1 MTTRTNAVV
10 VHEGDCI
17 EVMRGMPA
25 CSVDAVV
32 CDPPYA
38 LSFMGKKWDKHSS
51 PAAYAEWCLL
61 WAAEALRV
69 LKPGGHL
76 LAFGGTR
83 TFHRLTCGIEDAGF
97 EIRDCISW
105 LHSQGFPKSL
115 DVSKAIDKAAGAE
128 RDVVGYAD
136 PSDPRTAMARKVY
149 GNHMQDGA
157 GEGVP
162 ITAPATDAAREWQGW
177 GTALKPAWEP
187 CVVARKPLAGTV
199 AKNAQLHG
207 TGGINIDGC
216 RIPHASK
223 ADFDQHA
230 AGVAAIKARG
240 GSMDNSWKNSS
251 DLSGANDVPDA
262 GRWPANVALDE
273 QAAAMLDEQSG
284 VLTSGKRKATST
296 KGFSDSAVFGNGKVV
311 TLPVLSGDS
320 GGASRFFYTAKANKR
335 ERGEGNTHPTVKPLA
350 LMAYLVRLVT
360 PPGGVVL
367 DPFAGS
373 GTTLI
378 AARNE
383 GLSAIGIEAE
393 AEYIEIIQRR
403 LDAEKGDQQLWQR

>member
-1 MTTRTNAVV
+1 MTTRTSAVV

-25 CSVDAVV
+25 GSVDAVV

-105 LHSQGFPKSL
+105 LHSQGFPKSHK
-115 DVSKAIDKAAGAE
+115 VAGM
-128 RDVVGYAD
+128 G
-136 PSDPRTAMARKVY
+136 
-149 GNHMQDGA
+149 
-157 GEGVP
+157 
-162 ITAPATDAAREWQGW
+162 GW

-199 AKNAQLHG
+199 AKNAQLYG
-207 TGGINIDGC
+207 TGGINIDDC

-262 GRWPANVALDE
+262 GRWPANVAFDE
-273 QAAAMLDEQSG
+273 EAAAMLDAQSG
-284 VLTSGKRKATST
+284 VTTSGAAGA
-296 KGFSDSAVFGNGKVV
+296 KGASEFAEGYDGEYSV
-311 TLPVLSGDS
+311 PYGDT

>member
-1 MTTRTNAVV
+1 MTTRTSAVV

-51 PAAYAEWCLL
+51 PAAYAEWCSL

-115 DVSKAIDKAAGAE
+115 DVSKAVDKAAGAE
-128 RDVVGYAD
+128 REVVGTKRGVTVDNAD
-136 PSDPRTAMARKVY
+136 NQHGGINRGAVGIKQTAI
-149 GNHMQDGA
+149 D
-157 GEGVP
+157 VP
-162 ITAPATDAAREWQGW
+162 ITIPATASAKQWQGW

-199 AKNAQLHG
+199 AKNAQLYG

-262 GRWPANVALDE
+262 GRWPANVAFDE
-273 QAAAMLDEQSG
+273 EAAAMLDAQSG
-284 VLTSGKRKATST
+284 VTTSGAAGA
-296 KGFSDSAVFGNGKVV
+296 KGA
-311 TLPVLSGDS
+311 SGFAEGYDGEYS
-320 GGASRFFYTAKANKR
+320 VPYGDTGGASRFFYTAKANKR